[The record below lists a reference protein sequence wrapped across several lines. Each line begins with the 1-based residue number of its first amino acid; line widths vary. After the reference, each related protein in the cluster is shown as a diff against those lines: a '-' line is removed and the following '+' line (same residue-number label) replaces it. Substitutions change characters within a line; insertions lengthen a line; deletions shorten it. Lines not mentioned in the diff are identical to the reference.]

1 MLENKE
7 LNKFYADVQ
16 EDIKAQLLSEE
27 EGTNPEQIFTDFALA
42 LLSDAGETENYRL
55 CYDEKISKRGVEH
68 KVNAYALYENY
79 ETLDLFITIYNA
91 DSTIQAIT
99 KTDADKAIDRLAKFF
114 RNSIYKDYV
123 NELEESSEIFDLAQ
137 TLANVPE
144 VKEFLT
150 RVNIFLLTNGEVKA
164 DLKSTDKVAGY
175 PVFYRVIDINYLFN
189 LSEKSRVPIEIDFES
204 NRISIPCIESQSENE
219 DYQSY
224 LAIIPGEALATIYEQ
239 YGPRLLEQN
248 VRSFLQFTGKIN
260 KGIRKTI
267 LEEQHMF
274 LAFNNGIAATA
285 EEVEII
291 DLPDNTGKAIGFV
304 KDFQIVNGGQTTASI
319 YHTWKKNNADISKIF
334 VQLKLTIIKD
344 RKNFAE
350 IVGRIAEYANTQ
362 NRVSASDLSS
372 NRENHVILEKLSR
385 TIWAPPKAGETHQ
398 TRWFYERSRGQYK
411 NERIRYGITPSRRKQ
426 FDKQNPRSQMF
437 TKELLAKYINTYS
450 EVYHG
455 KKLVI
460 GPHFVVRG
468 SQKNYAQFLN
478 YNFDNKPDNIYF
490 EDAVAL
496 AILFKTAE
504 KLYGI
509 KPNAIGDMRYITVP
523 YAIAWL
529 GFRLNYQLD
538 LYRIWKTQGL
548 SVLLQEKLN
557 EIMVKIEDFI
567 KSNAPGSLYGEWAKK
582 EECWTTI
589 KENDLD
595 ISLESLKEDLAS
607 KTTIKRKRI
616 SDDETAQA
624 ELNASIE
631 RLRSVHPQTWKKIE
645 DWGRTTENLSQYQSN
660 MANTIGNKVRT
671 KRNFSEIER
680 MQGESILDI
689 IADQAS
695 ELFFDME
702 KFFDEDNKAKENGQE
717 ITLELV
723 KEIVKWDKKNK
734 RLKPFEYRFMAELA
748 DGKKSM
754 TDRNKF
760 IAGLNLKKVKKYGFR
775 D

>member
-1 MLENKE
+1 
-7 LNKFYADVQ
+7 
-16 EDIKAQLLSEE
+16 
-27 EGTNPEQIFTDFALA
+27 
-42 LLSDAGETENYRL
+42 
-55 CYDEKISKRGVEH
+55 
-68 KVNAYALYENY
+68 
-79 ETLDLFITIYNA
+79 
-91 DSTIQAIT
+91 
-99 KTDADKAIDRLAKFF
+99 
-114 RNSIYKDYV
+114 
-123 NELEESSEIFDLAQ
+123 
-137 TLANVPE
+137 
-144 VKEFLT
+144 
-150 RVNIFLLTNGEVKA
+150 
-164 DLKSTDKVAGY
+164 
-175 PVFYRVIDINYLFN
+175 
-189 LSEKSRVPIEIDFES
+189 
-204 NRISIPCIESQSENE
+204 
-219 DYQSY
+219 
-224 LAIIPGEALATIYEQ
+224 
-239 YGPRLLEQN
+239 PRLLEQN
-248 VRSFLQFTGKIN
+248 VRSILQFTGKIN

-267 LEEQHMF
+267 LEEQHKF
-274 LAFNNGIAATA
+274 LAFNNRIAATA

-291 DLPDNTGKAIGFV
+291 DLPDNTRKAIGFV

-398 TRWFYERSRGQYK
+398 TRWFYERSRAQYK

-437 TKELLAKYINTYS
+437 TKELLAKYLNTYS

-616 SDDETAQA
+616 SDDETA
-624 ELNASIE
+624 
-631 RLRSVHPQTWKKIE
+631 
-645 DWGRTTENLSQYQSN
+645 
-660 MANTIGNKVRT
+660 
-671 KRNFSEIER
+671 
-680 MQGESILDI
+680 
-689 IADQAS
+689 
-695 ELFFDME
+695 
-702 KFFDEDNKAKENGQE
+702 
-717 ITLELV
+717 
-723 KEIVKWDKKNK
+723 
-734 RLKPFEYRFMAELA
+734 
-748 DGKKSM
+748 
-754 TDRNKF
+754 
-760 IAGLNLKKVKKYGFR
+760 
-775 D
+775 

>member
-1 MLENKE
+1 MFENKE
-7 LNKFYADVQ
+7 LNKFYTDVQ

-91 DSTIQAIT
+91 ESTIQPVT
-99 KTDADKAIDRLAKFF
+99 KADAEKAIDRVAKFF
-114 RNSIYKDYV
+114 RNAIYKDYV

-204 NRISIPCIESQSENE
+204 NGISIPCIESQSENE

-260 KGIRKTI
+260 KGIRTTI
-267 LEEQHMF
+267 LDEPHMF

-291 DLPDNTGKAIGFV
+291 DLPDSKGKAIGFV

-372 NRENHVILEKLSR
+372 NRANHVILEKLSR

-411 NERIRYGITPSRRKQ
+411 NERMRYGITPSRRKQ

-437 TKELLAKYINTYS
+437 TKELLAKFINTYS
-450 EVYHG
+450 EVYYG

-496 AILFKTAE
+496 AILFKKAE
-504 KLYGI
+504 QLYGI

-523 YAIAWL
+523 YSIAWL
-529 GFRLNYQLD
+529 GFKLNYQLD
-538 LYRIWKTQGL
+538 LYRIWKTQEL
-548 SVLLQEKLN
+548 SELLQKKLY

-589 KENDLD
+589 KQNDLD

-624 ELNASIE
+624 EINASIE
-631 RLRSVHPQTWKKIE
+631 RIRSVHPQTWKKIE
-645 DWGRTTENLSQYQSN
+645 KWGSETENLSQYQSN
-660 MANTIGNKVRT
+660 MANTIGNKV
-671 KRNFSEIER
+671 KNNRNLSEIER

-689 IADQAS
+689 VSENAP

-702 KFFDEDNKAKENGQE
+702 KFFDEDKKTKENEQE

-723 KEIVKWDKKNK
+723 KEIVMWDKKNK
-734 RLKPFEYRFMAELA
+734 RLKPFEYRFMADLA
-748 DGKKSM
+748 EGKKSL

-775 D
+775 E

>member
-1 MLENKE
+1 MLENQE
-7 LNKFYADVQ
+7 LNKFYGDVQ
-16 EDIKAQLLSEE
+16 EDIIAQLISDE

-55 CYDEKISKRGVEH
+55 CYDEKISKRGIEH

-91 DSTIQAIT
+91 DSTIQPIT
-99 KTDADKAIDRLAKFF
+99 KADADKAIDRLAKFF

-164 DLKSTDKVAGY
+164 GLKSTDKVAGY
-175 PVFYRVIDINYLFN
+175 PIFYRVIDINYLFN

-204 NRISIPCIESQSENE
+204 NGVSIPCIESQSENE

-285 EEVEII
+285 EEVKLI
-291 DLPDNTGKAIGFV
+291 DPPDGAGKSIGFV

-319 YHTWKKNNADISKIF
+319 YHTWKKNKADISKIF

-344 RKNFAE
+344 RNNFAE

-362 NRVSASDLSS
+362 NRVSAADLSS
-372 NRENHVILEKLSR
+372 NRENQVILEKLSR
-385 TIWAPPKAGETHQ
+385 TIWAPPIAGETHQ

-411 NERIRYGITPSRRKQ
+411 NERMRYGITPSRRKQ
-426 FDKQNPRSQMF
+426 FDRQNPRSQMF
-437 TKELLAKYINTYS
+437 TKELLAKYINTYT

-478 YNFDNKPDNIYF
+478 YNFDCKPDNIYF
-490 EDAVAL
+490 EDSIAL

-509 KPNAIGDMRYITVP
+509 KPNAIGDLRYITVP
-523 YAIAWL
+523 YSIAWL

-538 LYRIWKTQGL
+538 LYRIWKAQGL
-548 SVLLQEKLN
+548 STILEEKLY
-557 EIMVKIEDFI
+557 EIMVKIENFI
-567 KSNAPGSLYGEWAKK
+567 KSKAPGSLFGEWAKK
-582 EECWTTI
+582 EECWTAI
-589 KENDLD
+589 KEKDLD

-616 SDDETAQA
+616 SDDETAQT
-624 ELNASIE
+624 ELNTSIE
-631 RLRSVHPQTWKKIE
+631 RIRSVHPQTWKKIE

-660 MANTIGNKVRT
+660 IANTIGNRVRNN
-671 KRNFSEIER
+671 RNISEIER
-680 MQGESILDI
+680 IQGETILDLV
-689 IADQAS
+689 ADLAP

-702 KFFDEDNKAKENGQE
+702 KFFTEDNKEEDNRQE
-717 ITLELV
+717 ITLEIV
-723 KEIVKWDKKNK
+723 NEIVKWDKKNK
-734 RLKPFEYRFMAELA
+734 RLKPFEYRFMADLA
-748 DGKKSM
+748 EGKKSM
-754 TDRNKF
+754 TERNKF
-760 IAGLNLKKVKKYGFR
+760 IAGLNLKKVTKYGFR
-775 D
+775 G